1 MPWQCVQYFKN
12 WVEAGYSP
20 LYVEPRR
27 KIPRDPELAR
37 TTLKGLEPCGMIN
50 SAEPRDHG
58 LFEVDPSPCVPIGRK
73 RDCSLRH
80 VGV

>member
-1 MPWQCVQYFKN
+1 MLWQCVQYFKN

-27 KIPRDPELAR
+27 KIARDPELAR
-37 TTLKGLEPCGMIN
+37 TTLKGLEPCGTIN
-50 SAEPRDHG
+50 SAEPRDQG